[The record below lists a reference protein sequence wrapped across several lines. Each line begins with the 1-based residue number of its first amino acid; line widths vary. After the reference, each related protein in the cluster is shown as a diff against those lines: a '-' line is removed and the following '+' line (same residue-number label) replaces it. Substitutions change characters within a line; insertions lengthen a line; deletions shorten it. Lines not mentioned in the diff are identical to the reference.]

1 MSHNCSM
8 NLRTIVLTSQTLA
21 ALTEIGTLK
30 ILSKSCG
37 QELGDGDVFSSP
49 KRFSFWDWHFLRFCT
64 TLRWICCLMEEGPLI
79 FKMCHHL

>member
-1 MSHNCSM
+1 MSLNCSM
-8 NLRTIVLTSQTLA
+8 NLRTIVLPSQTLA

-49 KRFSFWDWHFLRFCT
+49 KRFSFWDWHFLRWFSLKMFSHLFCT
-64 TLRWICCLMEEGPLI
+64 TLRWICCLM
-79 FKMCHHL
+79 